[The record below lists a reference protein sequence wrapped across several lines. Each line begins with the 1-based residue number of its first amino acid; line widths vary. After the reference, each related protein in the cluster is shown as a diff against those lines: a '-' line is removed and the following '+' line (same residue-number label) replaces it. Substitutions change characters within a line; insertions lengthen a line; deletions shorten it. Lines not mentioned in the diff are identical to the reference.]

1 MNVFRIQHKVINQN
15 NEVRLKTH
23 SKVREVTVKFFNIN
37 TATYKELYIL
47 VERINWGPTF
57 LSNNVNMKG

>member
-1 MNVFRIQHKVINQN
+1 MNVFRIQLKVINQN

-23 SKVREVTVKFFNIN
+23 SKVVEVTVKFFNLN

-47 VERINWGPTF
+47 VECINWGPTF